1 MNLEQELTDAM
12 RRVRAGLLKNEAQVK
27 QSVILPILR
36 ALGWNTDA
44 PEQLNAEFQ
53 AGNGRVD
60 YALLNYGQPQVF
72 IEAKR
77 IGSAKDRK
85 AQQQLFGYAANRGIP
100 ILVLTDGNHWDFY
113 FGMGPGF
120 WEERCFRRLALDED
134 QKVSTYAEFLTAHL
148 GRDAVISGD
157 ARRSADQLLEK
168 NQALERAKQ
177 TLPDAW
183 HALLTE
189 PHQELR
195 KLLIERVEAKCG
207 VKPRAEDINS
217 FLEESAIGVP
227 RGHSL
232 DSNASGDVSDVFR
245 PSHITR
251 HEVAEAVRS
260 EAISRADEPET
271 TPPVP
276 EEHPPARKLRQGLK
290 TPQRDFTRPILKVL
304 IEMGGR
310 GERKQ
315 VLGRVAQV
323 MASRL
328 GDFDRATHD
337 NGSVRWEKTV
347 DFQCYEMRKDGLLKP
362 ACRRTPGLWEVSDQG
377 RAYWSEQR

>member
-1 MNLEQELTDAM
+1 MDLEQELTDAM
-12 RRVRAGLLKNEAQVK
+12 RRVRADLLKNEAQVK

-60 YALLNYGQPQVF
+60 YALLNFGQPQVF

-77 IGSAKDRK
+77 IGSAKDRE
-85 AQQQLFGYAANRGIP
+85 AREQLFGYAENRGIP
-100 ILVLTDGNHWDFY
+100 ILVLTDGDHWDFY

-120 WEERCFRRLALDED
+120 WEERCFRRLVLEED

-148 GRDAVISGD
+148 GRDAVISGN
-157 ARRSADQLLEK
+157 ARRSADRLLEAE
-168 NQALERAKQ
+168 QALERAKQ

-183 HALLTE
+183 HALLME

-195 KLLIERVEAKCG
+195 KLLMERVQAKCG
-207 VKPRAEDINS
+207 VQPRAEDINS

-227 RGHSL
+227 RG
-232 DSNASGDVSDVFR
+232 
-245 PSHITR
+245 
-251 HEVAEAVRS
+251 RS
-260 EAISRADEPET
+260 EAISRADEPKT

-290 TPQRDFTRPILKVL
+290 TPQREFTRLILQVL

-310 GERKQ
+310 GKRKQ

-328 GDFDRATHD
+328 GDLDRATLD
-337 NGSVRWEKTV
+337 NGAVRWVKTA
-347 DFQCYEMRKDGLLKP
+347 DWQCHKMRKDGLLEP

-377 RAYWSEQR
+377 RAYLSEQR